1 MGRHVLL
8 PIFPRVLKRPCGVA
22 IGSRKSLEKIL
33 FVPAFLLTVDPTPA
47 ERNFNSSKVG
57 NIGFVRKALGDLEPE
72 FLARGVILLQPVSNA
87 PAFLNKIGLT
97 ANLSID
103 MRQIWFL
110 RTVVLVP
117 ARTRYWQTP
126 TT

>member
-33 FVPAFLLTVDPTPA
+33 LVPAFLLTVDPTPA

-57 NIGFVRKALGDLEPE
+57 NIGFVRMALGDLEPVLGTWSDSASAS
-72 FLARGVILLQPVSNA
+72 FKRPGV
-87 PAFLNKIGLT
+87 FK
-97 ANLSID
+97 
-103 MRQIWFL
+103 
-110 RTVVLVP
+110 
-117 ARTRYWQTP
+117 
-126 TT
+126 